1 VIILD
6 CCRSEK
12 AINSPSIRQ
21 RNYSNTEI
29 INEDFFGS
37 GKIIISASSNYQES
51 LELDDLENGLFTYY
65 FLEGLKSRTLIEANG
80 YVSIKKLYDYTF
92 SKIISNHPSIDQ
104 RPIFSGEDYSGEI
117 IIRVESKKDLQR
129 DFNFEHADLSKK
141 TKAKLKWDKI
151 YEKNH
156 LDFGLLGRLRKIIQ
170 YGNVIVLSDSLRVM
184 SYLACALLLILLFAD
199 FTKTAEDI
207 YFEGFYKTYSII
219 GMIFS
224 IWVIRKLNKS
234 RSESG
239 HHIYSGMLNQ
249 MDQCEKLVV
258 RYIEISQNHLEKKE
272 KRIDL
277 LNRKKINTGKND
289 NHDLFVQKKSVL
301 FSDEL
306 EVLEKERM
314 FVRNEQKAMKN
325 LLSSLNTVSFYY
337 QRMLSEL
344 NNDPRNGKLTIE
356 LNNGMLALYYFQSA
370 RKILLKKS
378 YNQLSNPILA
388 LSEDLKN
395 LNHKLISFMKFKM

>member
-1 VIILD
+1 LAVPVGNGLRGISLTRLVHRDSIYSRNRHAQTFLLTQYLTHLNARQQRSLDNCVIAADVGGINAMRTGCGYTQCVSIDVVCNQIATKDTDAKKSLLTSTSFNFDSIIPYLREKRISSYVIILD

-184 SYLACALLLILLFAD
+184 SYLALCTVTNTIVCR
-199 FTKTAEDI
+199 
-207 YFEGFYKTYSII
+207 FY
-219 GMIFS
+219 
-224 IWVIRKLNKS
+224 
-234 RSESG
+234 
-239 HHIYSGMLNQ
+239 
-249 MDQCEKLVV
+249 
-258 RYIEISQNHLEKKE
+258 
-272 KRIDL
+272 
-277 LNRKKINTGKND
+277 
-289 NHDLFVQKKSVL
+289 
-301 FSDEL
+301 
-306 EVLEKERM
+306 
-314 FVRNEQKAMKN
+314 
-325 LLSSLNTVSFYY
+325 
-337 QRMLSEL
+337 
-344 NNDPRNGKLTIE
+344 
-356 LNNGMLALYYFQSA
+356 
-370 RKILLKKS
+370 
-378 YNQLSNPILA
+378 
-388 LSEDLKN
+388 
-395 LNHKLISFMKFKM
+395 

>member
-1 VIILD
+1 
-6 CCRSEK
+6 
-12 AINSPSIRQ
+12 
-21 RNYSNTEI
+21 
-29 INEDFFGS
+29 
-37 GKIIISASSNYQES
+37 
-51 LELDDLENGLFTYY
+51 
-65 FLEGLKSRTLIEANG
+65 
-80 YVSIKKLYDYTF
+80 
-92 SKIISNHPSIDQ
+92 
-104 RPIFSGEDYSGEI
+104 
-117 IIRVESKKDLQR
+117 
-129 DFNFEHADLSKK
+129 
-141 TKAKLKWDKI
+141 
-151 YEKNH
+151 
-156 LDFGLLGRLRKIIQ
+156 
-170 YGNVIVLSDSLRVM
+170 
-184 SYLACALLLILLFAD
+184 
-199 FTKTAEDI
+199 
-207 YFEGFYKTYSII
+207 
-219 GMIFS
+219 
-224 IWVIRKLNKS
+224 
-234 RSESG
+234 
-239 HHIYSGMLNQ
+239 MLNQ